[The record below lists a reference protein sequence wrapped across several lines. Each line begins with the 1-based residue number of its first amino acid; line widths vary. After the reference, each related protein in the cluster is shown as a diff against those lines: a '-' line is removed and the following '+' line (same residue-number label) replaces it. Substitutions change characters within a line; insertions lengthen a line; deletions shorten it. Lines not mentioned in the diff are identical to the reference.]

1 MRTCTKCLV
10 EKSDSEFWKSKRNR
24 VKLLPLCKSCLYP
37 EGTTRSQRRAEG
49 ETVEEKF
56 WSLVDKSDGCWEWAG
71 CRNGRG
77 YGLFR
82 STISSMLVHRYAAHL
97 AGHNIEGLKVCHHC
111 DNPSCVKPD
120 HLFVGTQADNVA
132 DMYSKNRFSTD
143 ARKLTDEEAAEI
155 SERYAAGGC
164 TQTELAREYGV
175 SQPLVSAI
183 VNCRVYTRLGLGRA
197 RADIHLAGINF

>member
-1 MRTCTKCLV
+1 MR
-10 EKSDSEFWKSKRNR
+10 
-24 VKLLPLCKSCLYP
+24 
-37 EGTTRSQRRAEG
+37 QA
-49 ETVEEKF
+49 
-56 WSLVDKSDGCWEWAG
+56 
-71 CRNGRG
+71 
-77 YGLFR
+77 
-82 STISSMLVHRYAAHL
+82 
-97 AGHNIEGLKVCHHC
+97 
-111 DNPSCVKPD
+111 D